1 MWVLEEATGT
11 TLVVVGKPSAEFFMS
26 GLEALGLPTERAA
39 MVGDELENDV
49 LGAQRAGLHGVL
61 VRMGKYRADA
71 VEAAS
76 GVPDRVVDS
85 LAEILDL
92 V

>member
-11 TLVVVGKPSAEFFMS
+11 TLVVVGKPSAEFMS

-39 MVGDELENDV
+39 MVGDDIENDV

-61 VRMGKYRADA
+61 VPMGKYRADA